1 MAGAVQTHDFIRR
14 AFVNLKSLRENMPV
28 GYVHEESFYK
38 SFNQALD
45 QLQQAGNDV
54 SEWRLASNAV
64 GEADGLE
71 FKQKIDAIL
80 MYFTI
85 QQQKT
90 AIGFNR

>member
-1 MAGAVQTHDFIRR
+1 MAGVVQTHDLIRR
-14 AFVNLKSLRENMPV
+14 AFVNLNSLRENMPV

-54 SEWRLASNAV
+54 SEWRLAANSV

-90 AIGFNR
+90 AIGFRR